1 MASIL
6 LILAVSTTAG
16 FAFAKLR
23 YRGSGTVFLAVVAA
37 LMVPL
42 QSIIIPEYVNL
53 GKLGLINTYLG
64 AILVYVALG
73 TPFATFL
80 MATYYRGISDD
91 LIEAAVMDGLGYE
104 RTFLRIALPLSW
116 PAIATVTVLQFIQI
130 WDDLL
135 VGLLFLQ
142 NPQQRTIT
150 VGLAALSAGRTTS
163 IPVLMAGSFLSRG
176 AGDRGLPDLP
186 ALPGA
191 RADPGDGQVMTAD
204 WEVVAPAGAELGER
218 PFWDAATGTLCW
230 VDIHAGPCTGTGPG
244 PGSTRC
250 TSRPGCRSA
259 RPRPAAAAATCW
271 RPRTGSG
278 WPARTPGRA
287 GPPLRPPG
295 MAEDVRFND
304 GACDPAGRFWA
315 GTVAADRRPGGGA
328 LYRLDPGGRITLVLD
343 GVTESNGLG
352 WSPDGGTMY
361 YIDSGEPSPRIRAF
375 GFDAAAGSLGPSR
388 DLLTVPAGLGIPDG
402 LVVDAAGGLWV
413 AFWGGSA
420 VRRYSPDG
428 ELLAELPV
436 PVSQPSCP
444 AFGGAGLT
452 DLYVTTAWEGMT
464 PAQRAAD
471 PLAGHLLRTRVEGV
485 AGQPVA
491 AFAG

>member
-1 MASIL
+1 MAADSRTASPGAAPAAGKAPRKRALRARRRSRVGLIFGIMTLIAVVMLYPFWYMLDNAFRTQSQFEQQRGNSAVSWGQLFSELPAGRELFNSTLICVVSIL

-23 YRGSGTVFLAVVAA
+23 YRGSSTVFLAVVAA

-163 IPVLMAGSFLSRG
+163 IPVLMAGSFLSAVPAIVVYLIFQRYLV
-176 AGDRGLPDLP
+176 RGL
-186 ALPGA
+186 
-191 RADPGDGQVMTAD
+191 T
-204 WEVVAPAGAELGER
+204 LGM
-218 PFWDAATGTLCW
+218 GK
-230 VDIHAGPCTGTGPG
+230 
-244 PGSTRC
+244 
-250 TSRPGCRSA
+250 
-259 RPRPAAAAATCW
+259 
-271 RPRTGSG
+271 
-278 WPARTPGRA
+278 
-287 GPPLRPPG
+287 
-295 MAEDVRFND
+295 
-304 GACDPAGRFWA
+304 
-315 GTVAADRRPGGGA
+315 
-328 LYRLDPGGRITLVLD
+328 
-343 GVTESNGLG
+343 
-352 WSPDGGTMY
+352 
-361 YIDSGEPSPRIRAF
+361 
-375 GFDAAAGSLGPSR
+375 
-388 DLLTVPAGLGIPDG
+388 
-402 LVVDAAGGLWV
+402 
-413 AFWGGSA
+413 
-420 VRRYSPDG
+420 
-428 ELLAELPV
+428 
-436 PVSQPSCP
+436 
-444 AFGGAGLT
+444 
-452 DLYVTTAWEGMT
+452 
-464 PAQRAAD
+464 
-471 PLAGHLLRTRVEGV
+471 
-485 AGQPVA
+485 
-491 AFAG
+491 